1 MICDI
6 CNKNEATIHI
16 QEIVDNQK
24 KTVNICQGCA
34 AKKAS
39 GENLLDGLNLA
50 KFFYNISSQ
59 TAPATKKNGKDNE
72 LFKALPTCVKCGWN
86 GAKFSET
93 GRLGCAECYN
103 TFKQVLIPA
112 LKNMHKGSMHVG
124 KRPASSPEGAEKD
137 NGTVLL
143 RIMELQKQLEEYIL
157 REEFEK
163 AAGLRDKINNLKK
176 KSKKTENKKDER
188 PD

>member
-6 CNKNEATIHI
+6 CHKNEATIHI
-16 QEIVDNQK
+16 QEIVENQK
-24 KTVNICQGCA
+24 KTVNICQECA
-34 AKKAS
+34 TKKSSA
-39 GENLLDGLNLA
+39 ENILDGLNLA

-59 TAPATKKNGKDNE
+59 NPQQKKSGKENE
-72 LFKALPTCVKCGWN
+72 LFNSLPSCGKCGWN
-86 GAKFSET
+86 GVKFSET

-103 TFKQVLIPA
+103 TFKKVLIPA
-112 LKNMHKGSMHVG
+112 LKNMHKGSIHVG
-124 KRPASSPEGAEKD
+124 KKPGSSSVGADKE
-137 NGTVLL
+137 NGTMLL
-143 RIMELQKQLEEYIL
+143 RIMELQKQLEECIL

-176 KSKKTENKKDER
+176 KSKKTESKKNER

>member
-6 CNKNEATIHI
+6 CHQNEATIHI
-16 QEIVDNQK
+16 QEIIENQK

-39 GENLLDGLNLA
+39 AENILDGLNLA

-59 TAPATKKNGKDNE
+59 TAPTKKDGKDNE
-72 LFKALPTCVKCGWN
+72 LFNSLPTCDKCGWN

-103 TFKQVLIPA
+103 TFKKVLIPA

-124 KRPASSPEGAEKD
+124 KKPSSSSYEANKENGA
-137 NGTVLL
+137 VLL

-176 KSKKTENKKDER
+176 KNKKTENKKDER